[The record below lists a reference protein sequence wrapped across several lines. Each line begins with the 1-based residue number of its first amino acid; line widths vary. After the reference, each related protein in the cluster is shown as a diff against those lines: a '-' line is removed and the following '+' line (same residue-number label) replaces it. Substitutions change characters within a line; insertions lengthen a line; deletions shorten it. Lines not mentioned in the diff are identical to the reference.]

1 MKSFE
6 RQYRILMILN
16 EKREVT
22 IGYLA
27 KEFDVS
33 EKTVFR
39 DVWYLSAF
47 LPIRTVQG
55 RYGGGISYIENFMYC
70 DYKFYMSRE
79 QESLITKIIN
89 ESIQSGKCQLDNSEI
104 IILSDIIKKYSKK
117 VIKS

>member
-55 RYGGGISYIENFMYC
+55 RYGGTGTAVQNRTAEGFPHRRI
-70 DYKFYMSRE
+70 
-79 QESLITKIIN
+79 
-89 ESIQSGKCQLDNSEI
+89 
-104 IILSDIIKKYSKK
+104 
-117 VIKS
+117 